1 MHEDAFELL
10 ARDAKVLEIDDHLSD
25 LRQIAHR
32 PELLGDLLA
41 DIVRKKVIQGLKQ
54 AFSSS
59 LMQTSHDQM
68 LTFLSTS
75 SRSK

>member
-10 ARDAKVLEIDDHLSD
+10 ACDAKVLEIDDHLSD

-41 DIVRKKVIQGLKQ
+41 DIVRKKVIQGL
-54 AFSSS
+54 
-59 LMQTSHDQM
+59 
-68 LTFLSTS
+68 
-75 SRSK
+75 SRRSARASCRPHMINC